1 MFAEIHVNANPGL
14 QVNEK
19 GFSLV
24 VIFVVL
30 ELLAPE
36 RNVISKPS
44 YLGMP
49 TIHSAAS
56 IVSGERSLTIVGKKK
71 INSKRQRAEILGADL
86 Q

>member
-1 MFAEIHVNANPGL
+1 MQSARITPQSFLSVIVL
-14 QVNEK
+14 M
-19 GFSLV
+19 V

>member
-1 MFAEIHVNANPGL
+1 MQSARITPQSFLSVIVL
-14 QVNEK
+14 M
-19 GFSLV
+19 V

-56 IVSGERSLTIVGKKK
+56 IVSGERSLTIVGRKK